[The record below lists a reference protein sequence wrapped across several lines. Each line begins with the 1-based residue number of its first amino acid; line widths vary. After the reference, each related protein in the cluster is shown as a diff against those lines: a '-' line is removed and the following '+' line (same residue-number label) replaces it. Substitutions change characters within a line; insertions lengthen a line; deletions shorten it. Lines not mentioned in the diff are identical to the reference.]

1 MAIPNDSLLKVIT
14 LFLAKFQ
21 LDEHRMVQLSGIYGA
36 FLFYGN
42 EQRLNLF
49 IYIV

>member
-21 LDEHRMVQLSGIYGA
+21 LDKHKMVQLSDIYGA
-36 FLFYGN
+36 FLFHEN

-49 IYIV
+49 TYIV